1 MVLKS
6 FVLTIAIMVLVTSM
20 SYASDSIPL
29 QDFCV
34 AINDPNNSHVSM
46 NGKFC
51 KNPKDVT
58 ADDFFISGLNIAANT
73 SNQFGSVLTA
83 VYVDSLPGLNTLGLA
98 FSRIDYTSIK
108 FFCFV

>member
-6 FVLTIAIMVLVTSM
+6 FVLTIAIMVLVISM

-46 NGKFC
+46 NEKFC

-73 SNQFGSVLTA
+73 SNQFGSVITA

-98 FSRIDYTSIK
+98 FSRIDYISIK